1 MGMFDMFTAKPVE
14 TPATPTPATPG
25 NIPANVDP
33 NTPAAPGNPAAPVV
47 PAIPDSPL
55 DQFKT
60 LWEPIPTK
68 EGDIPSGPVPLDP
81 VKLQEIVSKADFT
94 KALNPENIAAIT
106 AGGEGASKAF
116 IDSLNLVAQQVL
128 MQSTMAANQMTEHA
142 ISAALA
148 NQATAIPNMIKAQ
161 SLSSNLNSN
170 PIFTNPAVTP
180 IMEAV
185 KAQLL
190 AKNPDA
196 TAAQLTEMTQN
207 FVTVLGEA
215 FTPKVAA
222 PESADTVDWGKFLQ
236 G

>member
-1 MGMFDMFTAKPVE
+1 MGMFDMFITKPAE
-14 TPATPTPATPG
+14 TPATPAPATPG
-25 NIPANVDP
+25 NIPATVDP
-33 NTPAAPGNPAAPVV
+33 NALAAPGTPATPVV

-60 LWEPIPTK
+60 LWEPVPTK
-68 EGDIPSGPVPLDP
+68 EGEVPSGPVPLDP
-81 VKLQEIVSKADFT
+81 AKLQEIISKADFT
-94 KALNPENIAAIT
+94 KTLNPENLAAIS
-106 AGGEGASKAF
+106 AGGEGATKAF
-116 IDSLNLVAQQVL
+116 TDSLNLVAQQVL

-148 NQATAIPNMIKAQ
+148 NQAATIPNMIKSQ
-161 SLSSNLNSN
+161 SLSNNLNSN

-222 PESADTVDWGKFLQ
+222 PEGSDTFNWDAFLK
-236 G
+236 